1 MKRNKLFFYSSC
13 TPLTILLLFLL
24 TAKGATTV
32 APISPL
38 PLQKMLHQAMQ
49 GGSYVLPSA
58 TEVAQ
63 AEQLFFN
70 LLTEKKQQK
79 SAWEKLGWQYLPIEL
94 GNHLGTR
101 PAIIL
106 REAAEQKKG
115 RGFFVFLRGE
125 PSSEQVLTQQALT
138 VPHGFKDMLTDDIGA
153 ALFEEGH
160 FRCAAFNTV
169 HRWVKQDD
177 QRIEQDLAREPSSY
191 FTAFTRAF
199 ARSAPQ
205 GRLIQLHGF
214 AQKKRKSAA
223 GRRADFILSSGSRYA
238 QQDLRL
244 LSNCLGRAL
253 GITALTYPDQVKEL
267 GGTRNISGK
276 ILRTMHHPG
285 FLHLEMSRPIRE
297 RLRNEA
303 QARKK
308 LLQCTAPRN

>member
-1 MKRNKLFFYSSC
+1 M
-13 TPLTILLLFLL
+13 LTILLLFLS
-24 TAKGATTV
+24 TAEGTTT
-32 APISPL
+32 ASPL
-38 PLQKMLHQAMQ
+38 SPLQEMLHQAMQ
-49 GGSYVLPSA
+49 GGSYEHPS
-58 TEVAQ
+58 TSEVAQ

-79 SAWEKLGWQYLPIEL
+79 PAWEKLGWQYLPIEL
-94 GNHLGTR
+94 GSR
-101 PAIIL
+101 QAIIL
-106 REAAEQKKG
+106 REAAEQKRG
-115 RGFFVFLRGE
+115 RGFFIFLQGK
-125 PSSEQVLTQQALT
+125 PFSEQALMQQALT

-153 ALFEEGH
+153 ALFEEGN

-169 HRWVKQDD
+169 HRWVKKND

-223 GRRADFILSSGSRYA
+223 GQKADLILSSGSRNA
-238 QQDLRL
+238 SQDVRL
-244 LSNCLGRAL
+244 LSSCLGRAL
-253 GITALTYPDQVKEL
+253 DLTALTYPEQVKEL

-285 FLHLEMSRPIRE
+285 FLHLEMSHPIRK
-297 RLRNEA
+297 RLHKEIL
-303 QARKK
+303 AREKF
-308 LLQCTAPRN
+308 LQCIAPGN

>member
-1 MKRNKLFFYSSC
+1 MKRKKPFFYSAC
-13 TPLTILLLFLL
+13 TALTILLLFLS
-24 TAKGATTV
+24 TAEGATAAVT
-32 APISPL
+32 ASPL
-38 PLQKMLHQAMQ
+38 QEMLHQAMQ

-63 AEQLFFN
+63 AEQLFLN

-79 SAWEKLGWQYLPIEL
+79 PAWEKLGWQYLPIEL
-94 GNHLGTR
+94 GNHLGSR
-101 PAIIL
+101 QAIIL
-106 REAAEQKKG
+106 REAAEQKRG

-125 PSSEQVLTQQALT
+125 PSPEQALQALT

-153 ALFEEGH
+153 ALFEEGN

-214 AQKKRKSAA
+214 SQKKRKSAA
-223 GRRADFILSSGSRYA
+223 GRRADFILSSGSRDA
-238 QQDLRL
+238 QQDIRL
-244 LSNCLGRAL
+244 LSSCLGQTL
-253 GITALTYPDQVKEL
+253 DITVLTYPEQVKEL

-285 FLHLEMSRPIRE
+285 FLHLEMSHPIRK
-297 RLRNEA
+297 RLHKEIL
-303 QARKK
+303 ARKK
-308 LLQCTAPRN
+308 FLQCTAPGN